1 MANITEHNTKQ
12 EREGDNGKYSWIYF
26 LMHRDAICVH
36 NFLENK
42 CKIVCFYIGWW
53 LDRMIF
59 ESFNL
64 CGRES
69 TKFIFQFIFSYTWAP
84 EITDISGVS
93 LSHEIDARI
102 NGLFF
107 SDEPFID
114 FQSAWII
121 LVIVTDIVRV
131 GVLNLINLYQVVEE
145 ELS

>member
-1 MANITEHNTKQ
+1 
-12 EREGDNGKYSWIYF
+12 
-26 LMHRDAICVH
+26 
-36 NFLENK
+36 
-42 CKIVCFYIGWW
+42 
-53 LDRMIF
+53 
-59 ESFNL
+59 
-64 CGRES
+64 
-69 TKFIFQFIFSYTWAP
+69 
-84 EITDISGVS
+84 

-131 GVLNLINLYQVVEE
+131 GVLNLINLYQVVAE